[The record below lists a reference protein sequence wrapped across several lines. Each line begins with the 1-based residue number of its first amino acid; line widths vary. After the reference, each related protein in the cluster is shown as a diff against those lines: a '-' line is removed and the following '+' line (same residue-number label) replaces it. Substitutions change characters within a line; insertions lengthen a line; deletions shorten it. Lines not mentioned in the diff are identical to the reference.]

1 MVHCDLRSNFLRQGL
16 RSASNPVS
24 RRSLLKSSIGGMAGI
39 AVSGARSTAS
49 AAQRPLTSLTY
60 SGQRWGAV
68 QDGMKAGF
76 SQAAGIDTKLVTF
89 PISQGYARIL
99 TALGVGSADY
109 DVIDLDYGVLA
120 QVADKLT
127 PLDEYIAKDPAFKA
141 DYERSVPQSVRDLYR
156 YDGSRLG
163 AGPTYGIAHDAN
175 TQLGFYRSDI
185 FEKAGIKSVPET
197 WSDVLQI
204 AKELTVQTPSG
215 KQYGFTTNGKRGL
228 FSSTLFGQIL
238 FSYGGNW
245 LDQNNTPMLLDQ
257 KAGDALEMVRSL
269 MQYADPSTINAGD
282 NETIA
287 AMASGVAV
295 YAPNAW
301 GNNAFTNPKLN
312 KLAEVTKATVVPR
325 GPGPDGKHAPL
336 MGGFGFVIPA
346 ASGNKDA
353 AWEYMKYLTSKQNMK
368 EYVDLSGQPARADA
382 LESYASTAPIFRALA
397 ESLPTGVAQ
406 PGWLSDQAGFYQA
419 LGTQVALVMTGQQ
432 SVTASLKQAQEDCT
446 NVLKRS
452 GDLK

>member
-1 MVHCDLRSNFLRQGL
+1 MGRHQDTTNIITLKVASL
-16 RSASNPVS
+16 RSATS
-24 RRSLLKSSIGGMAGI
+24 RRDMLKSSLGGI
-39 AVSGARSTAS
+39 AGLSLSGSFAS
-49 AAQRPLTSLTY
+49 AFAAQGALTSLTY

-76 SQAAGIDTKLVTF
+76 AQATGIDPRVIAF

-99 TALGVGSADY
+99 TALGVGSSDY

-127 PLDEYIAKDPAFKA
+127 PLDEFLAKDVAYKS
-141 DYERSVPQSVRDLYR
+141 DYDGAVPQSVKDLYR
-156 YDGSRLG
+156 FDGSRLG

-175 TQLGFYRSDI
+175 TQLGFYRADV
-185 FEKAGIKSVPET
+185 FEKAGIKTPPET
-197 WSDVLQI
+197 WSDVLDV
-204 AKELTVQTPSG
+204 AKELTVETPAG
-215 KQYGFTTNGKRGL
+215 KQYGFSTNGKRGL

-245 LDQNNTPMLLDQ
+245 LDANNRPTLLDA
-257 KAGDALEMVRSL
+257 KAGDALEMIRKL

-295 YAPNAW
+295 YTPNAW

-312 KLAEVTKATVVPR
+312 KLADVTKAVVVPR
-325 GPGPDGKHAPL
+325 GPGPDGRHSPL

-346 ASGNKDA
+346 ASRNKEA
-353 AWEYMKYLTSKQNMK
+353 AWAYIKYLTSKQNMRQ
-368 EYVDLSGQPARADA
+368 YVDLSGQPARVDA
-382 LESYASTAPIFRALA
+382 LDEYAATAPMFTALA
-397 ESLPTGVAQ
+397 SSLPTGVAQ
-406 PGWLSDQAGFYQA
+406 PGWLADQGGFYQA

-432 SVTASLKQAQEDCT
+432 SVTESLKQAQEDCT
-446 NVLKRS
+446 DVLKRS